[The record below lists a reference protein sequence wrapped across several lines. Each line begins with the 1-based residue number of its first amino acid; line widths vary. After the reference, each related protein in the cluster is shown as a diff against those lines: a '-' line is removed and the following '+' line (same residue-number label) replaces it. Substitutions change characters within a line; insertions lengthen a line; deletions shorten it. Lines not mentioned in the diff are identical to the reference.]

1 MRKVK
6 TVFVVLV
13 VLGLIFSMI
22 PSVFAAGEKEESNAS
37 SVPTLKIGVLG
48 VMSGAAAS
56 WGLVCKY
63 SAEAA
68 AKIYNDK
75 GGVEIDGVK
84 YMIDIVSIDT
94 KQDPKIAVTGAERL
108 VSEGIHYVI
117 GPNVDNTAIS
127 VMPVF
132 EDGEVIYVPYSFN
145 KKIYSPPHDNAI
157 LGMIASYQSAPAI
170 YKYLKEN
177 KGVEKVAFVARNQ
190 PDPLNQRTSG
200 IEAAKALGLEIL
212 SWKDTYEPGTSDF
225 YPVMTK
231 VIKNKPDLI
240 VLSGVS
246 PGDAPLIMNAVREL
260 GYKGLVST
268 ETSCDATTLNQIA
281 GKNSDGFIYV
291 GGATTPE
298 IQTEE
303 MKKFIDVYVDIAGE
317 WNDEAGTK
325 VYGLP
330 AIIWGLQEAGAAAI
344 KDIDVFKE
352 AIPRVSVPNPYVKG
366 NPEWKFV
373 GMGMFNQLR
382 QLSIPMVVNIMK
394 GGEAKVLFVGS
405 AE

>member
-1 MRKVK
+1 MRKIK
-6 TVFVVLV
+6 TVFVVLIA
-13 VLGLIFSMI
+13 LGLMFAMI
-22 PSVFAAGEKEESNAS
+22 PSVFAGGGKEDSSAE

-48 VMSGAAAS
+48 VMSGQAAS

-63 SAEAA
+63 SSEAV
-68 AKIYNDK
+68 AKIYNDQ

-84 YMIDIVSIDT
+84 YMIDIISIDT

-127 VMPVF
+127 VIPVF
-132 EDGEVIYVPYSFN
+132 EDGDVIYVPYSFN
-145 KKIYSPPHDNAI
+145 KQIYSPPHDNGI

-170 YKYLKEN
+170 YSWLAEN
-177 KGVEKVAFVARNQ
+177 RGVEKVAFVARNQ
-190 PDPLNQRTSG
+190 PDPLNQRASG
-200 IEAAKALGLEIL
+200 IETAKALGLKIL
-212 SWKDTYEPGTSDF
+212 SWEDTYEPGTSDF
-225 YPVMTK
+225 YPVITK
-231 VIKNKPDLI
+231 VIKTNPDLI

-246 PGDAPLIMNAVREL
+246 PGDAPLIMNAAREL

-268 ETSCDATTLNQIA
+268 ETSVDAATLNQIA
-281 GKNSDGFIYV
+281 GKNADGFIYV

-298 IQTEE
+298 IQSPE
-303 MKKFIDVYVDIAGE
+303 MKEFIDVYIDIAGE

-330 AIIWGLQEAGAAAI
+330 AVLWGLQEAGAAAI
-344 KDIDVFKE
+344 DDISLFKK
-352 AIPRVSVPNPYVKG
+352 AIPRVSLPNPYVKG

-382 QLSIPMVVNIMK
+382 QLSIPMVINIMD

-405 AE
+405 VE